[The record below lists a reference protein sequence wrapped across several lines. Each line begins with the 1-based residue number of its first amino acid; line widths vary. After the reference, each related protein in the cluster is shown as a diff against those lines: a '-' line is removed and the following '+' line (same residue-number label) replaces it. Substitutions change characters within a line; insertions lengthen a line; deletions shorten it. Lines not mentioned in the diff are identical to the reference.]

1 MKPMGTAEIG
11 DFFSRVV
18 VVVVVGGGRSGEAKR
33 ANRTL
38 VVFQGE
44 RFGDDSVP
52 VGSSR
57 IDLVVVVGRRRRRRK
72 RRVRAIFFREMSS
85 RSPPLLGASLDALSQ
100 RAKFTRHPTL
110 SSDRIR
116 RSEFVSNDKTS
127 PRFLYLQRR
136 VYNHFFSR
144 IVYPNLPIPRRS
156 TARTSTTIG
165 HRLEETFKTSQT
177 LLVETVR
184 ARRQHLRA
192 LHRLQSKLVSAYRA
206 RRTRAGSLSRFSSD
220 RFPPRSA
227 ARKTRRRRRRG
238 GEERSRG
245 EDEREQTV
253 VLLFVVGEQFPP
265 PARRSWSALFVVSS
279 RSSKRHHY
287 SRVPG
292 SQRARVSLSLSRLTF
307 RVFYS

>member
-1 MKPMGTAEIG
+1 VKSMGTAEIG

-18 VVVVVGGGRSGEAKR
+18 VVVGGGGCRGGRGGRSGEAKR

-44 RFGDDSVP
+44 RFDDDSVP

-57 IDLVVVVGRRRRRRK
+57 IVVVLVLVGRRRRRK
-72 RRVRAIFFREMSS
+72 RRVRAFVFREMSS
-85 RSPPLLGASLDALSQ
+85 RCPPLLGASLDALSQ

-110 SSDRIR
+110 SSDRVR

-144 IVYPNLPIPRRS
+144 IMYPNLPIPRRS
-156 TARTSTTIG
+156 TARTSTTV
-165 HRLEETFKTSQT
+165 EETFKTSQT

-192 LHRLQSKLVSAYRA
+192 IHRLQSKLFPAYRA
-206 RRTRAGSLSRFSSD
+206 RRTRAGSLLRFSSD
-220 RFPPRSA
+220 RFPRSR
-227 ARKTRRRRRRG
+227 RKTTRRRRRRRR
-238 GEERSRG
+238 GEERRRG
-245 EDEREQTV
+245 EDERERT
-253 VLLFVVGEQFPP
+253 VLLFVVVGE
-265 PARRSWSALFVVSS
+265 
-279 RSSKRHHY
+279 
-287 SRVPG
+287 
-292 SQRARVSLSLSRLTF
+292 
-307 RVFYS
+307 

>member
-18 VVVVVGGGRSGEAKR
+18 VVDGGGGGGCRGGRSGEAKR

-52 VGSSR
+52 VGSGR
-57 IDLVVVVGRRRRRRK
+57 IDLVVVFVLVGRRRRRK
-72 RRVRAIFFREMSS
+72 RRVRAFVFREMSS

-110 SSDRIR
+110 SSDRVR

-144 IVYPNLPIPRRS
+144 IMYPNLPIPRRS
-156 TARTSTTIG
+156 TARTSTTIR

-192 LHRLQSKLVSAYRA
+192 LHRLQSKLFPAYRA
-206 RRTRAGSLSRFSSD
+206 RRTRAGSLLRFSSD
-220 RFPPRSA
+220 RFPRSA
-227 ARKTRRRRRRG
+227 RKTTRRRRR
-238 GEERSRG
+238 GEERRRG
-245 EDEREQTV
+245 ENEREQTV
-253 VLLFVVGEQFPP
+253 LLFVVVVGE
-265 PARRSWSALFVVSS
+265 
-279 RSSKRHHY
+279 
-287 SRVPG
+287 
-292 SQRARVSLSLSRLTF
+292 
-307 RVFYS
+307 

>member
-1 MKPMGTAEIG
+1 VKPMGTAEIG

-18 VVVVVGGGRSGEAKR
+18 VVVVVGGGGGGCRGGRSGEAKR

-44 RFGDDSVP
+44 RFGDDCVP

-57 IDLVVVVGRRRRRRK
+57 IVVVFVLVGRRRRRK
-72 RRVRAIFFREMSS
+72 RRVRAFVFREMSS
-85 RSPPLLGASLDALSQ
+85 RCPPLLGASLDALSQ

-110 SSDRIR
+110 SSDRVR

-144 IVYPNLPIPRRS
+144 IMYPNLPIPRRS
-156 TARTSTTIG
+156 TARTSTTD
-165 HRLEETFKTSQT
+165 RLEETFKTSQT

-192 LHRLQSKLVSAYRA
+192 LHRLQSKLFPAYRA
-206 RRTRAGSLSRFSSD
+206 RRTRAGSLLRFSSD
-220 RFPPRSA
+220 RFPRSSA
-227 ARKTRRRRRRG
+227 ARKTTRRRRRRRRKRRGG
-238 GEERSRG
+238 GEERRRR

-253 VLLFVVGEQFPP
+253 LLFVVVVGE
-265 PARRSWSALFVVSS
+265 
-279 RSSKRHHY
+279 
-287 SRVPG
+287 
-292 SQRARVSLSLSRLTF
+292 
-307 RVFYS
+307 

>member
-1 MKPMGTAEIG
+1 MFFERSEAVFVKPMGTAEIG

-18 VVVVVGGGRSGEAKR
+18 VVVVDGGGCRGGRSGEAKR

-57 IDLVVVVGRRRRRRK
+57 IDLVVVFVVGRRRRRRRRK
-72 RRVRAIFFREMSS
+72 RRVRAIFFRAMSS

-144 IVYPNLPIPRRS
+144 IMYPNLPIPRRS

-192 LHRLQSKLVSAYRA
+192 LHRLQSKLFSAYRA
-206 RRTRAGSLSRFSSD
+206 RRTRAGSLARFSSD
-220 RFPPRSA
+220 RFPRST
-227 ARKTRRRRRRG
+227 ARKTRRRRRRRR
-238 GEERSRG
+238 GEERRRG
-245 EDEREQTV
+245 EDEREHT
-253 VLLFVVGEQFPP
+253 VLLFAVGE
-265 PARRSWSALFVVSS
+265 
-279 RSSKRHHY
+279 
-287 SRVPG
+287 
-292 SQRARVSLSLSRLTF
+292 
-307 RVFYS
+307 

>member
-1 MKPMGTAEIG
+1 VKSMGTAEIG

-18 VVVVVGGGRSGEAKR
+18 VVVGGGGCRGCRGGRSGEAKR

-44 RFGDDSVP
+44 RFDDDSVP

-57 IDLVVVVGRRRRRRK
+57 IVVVLVLVGRRRRRK
-72 RRVRAIFFREMSS
+72 RRVRAFVFREMSS
-85 RSPPLLGASLDALSQ
+85 RCPPLLGASLDALSQ

-110 SSDRIR
+110 SSDRVR

-144 IVYPNLPIPRRS
+144 IMYPNLPIPRRS
-156 TARTSTTIG
+156 TARTSTTV
-165 HRLEETFKTSQT
+165 EETFKTSQT

-192 LHRLQSKLVSAYRA
+192 IHRLQSKLFPAYRA
-206 RRTRAGSLSRFSSD
+206 RRTRAGSLLRFSSD
-220 RFPPRSA
+220 RFPRSSA
-227 ARKTRRRRRRG
+227 ARKTTRRRRRR
-238 GEERSRG
+238 EERRRG

-253 VLLFVVGEQFPP
+253 LLFVVVGE
-265 PARRSWSALFVVSS
+265 
-279 RSSKRHHY
+279 
-287 SRVPG
+287 
-292 SQRARVSLSLSRLTF
+292 
-307 RVFYS
+307 